1 MATQQQHRRSI
12 IGTGAV
18 LIALSG
24 PGQTAGF
31 SVFVDPL
38 TENLDVTRGQLTFAY
53 LLGTLAA
60 STTGTW
66 LGRVIDRRGV
76 AKVVPGVAL
85 GLCLATVLASV
96 STHLVMLTVAIYGL
110 RSFGQT
116 GMPLAASVFVAKNVV
131 HRRGAALGLLT
142 ALGGSTIALT
152 PFIAA
157 RVIPRIGWQ
166 ATWMLE
172 GVVVVLMGLV
182 MAGVIRRLRLEH
194 PHVDDEE
201 VINDVATTDEPRHLR
216 RNGFLV
222 VTFGYAT
229 TGFVSTALAFHQIA
243 VLGERGLWY
252 KMSTLD
258 HSMRVPL
265 VMAGPGIVHGV
276 SPEPCSLVD
285 LLPTFMDIAT
295 DGNAPEPVSPLDGHS
310 LTGLLGGGDAGWDN
324 KVISEYTGEGVSV
337 PCRMVRR
344 DHYKFIYTHGRPP
357 LLYDLD
363 QDPLEVENLAGRPEV
378 SEIEARL
385 SAEIMQ
391 DYDPEAVNEACI
403 QSQKERLF
411 IQKATDS
418 IPSWA
423 YIARAGDDA
432 RYVRNA
438 SAVGAKA
445 AARYPFVEPTPFE
458 R

>member
-1 MATQQQHRRSI
+1 MATPQQQRRSI

-85 GLCLATVLASV
+85 GLCLATVLAAL

-166 ATWMLE
+166 ATWILE
-172 GVVVVLMGLV
+172 GVVVVLIGLV
-182 MAGVIRRLRLEH
+182 MVGVIRRLRLEH
-194 PHVDDEE
+194 PHADEQEIVDGS
-201 VINDVATTDEPRHLR
+201 VATDELKE
-216 RNGFLV
+216 
-222 VTFGYAT
+222 
-229 TGFVSTALAFHQIA
+229 Q
-243 VLGERGLWY
+243 
-252 KMSTLD
+252 
-258 HSMRVPL
+258 
-265 VMAGPGIVHGV
+265 
-276 SPEPCSLVD
+276 
-285 LLPTFMDIAT
+285 
-295 DGNAPEPVSPLDGHS
+295 
-310 LTGLLGGGDAGWDN
+310 
-324 KVISEYTGEGVSV
+324 
-337 PCRMVRR
+337 
-344 DHYKFIYTHGRPP
+344 
-357 LLYDLD
+357 
-363 QDPLEVENLAGRPEV
+363 EN
-378 SEIEARL
+378 
-385 SAEIMQ
+385 
-391 DYDPEAVNEACI
+391 I
-403 QSQKERLF
+403 Q
-411 IQKATDS
+411 
-418 IPSWA
+418 
-423 YIARAGDDA
+423 
-432 RYVRNA
+432 
-438 SAVGAKA
+438 
-445 AARYPFVEPTPFE
+445 
-458 R
+458 

>member
-1 MATQQQHRRSI
+1 VATQQQHRRSI

-38 TENLDVTRGQLTFAY
+38 TEHLDVGRGQLTFAY
-53 LLGTLAA
+53 LVGTLAA
-60 STTGTW
+60 STTGAW

-76 AKVVPGVAL
+76 APVLPWVAL

-194 PHVDDEE
+194 PHVDDQE

-243 VLGERGLWY
+243 VLGERGL
-252 KMSTLD
+252 SAAAAASNFLPQSVASALVALVVGRLVD
-258 HSMRVPL
+258 RVPSR
-265 VMAGPGIVHGV
+265 IVV
-276 SPEPCSLVD
+276 PFSMLTLTVAV
-285 LLPTFMDIAT
+285 L
-295 DGNAPEPVSPLDGHS
+295 S
-310 LTGLLGGGDAGWDN
+310 LTFVNSSVGAVGFGIALGSAAATIAASEGALLARWIGRETLGTWRGRMTSVM
-324 KVISEYTGEGVSV
+324 VISTAIAPFVFSLLADWAGSYTS
-337 PCRMVRR
+337 
-344 DHYKFIYTHGRPP
+344 
-357 LLYDLD
+357 
-363 QDPLEVENLAGRPEV
+363 A
-378 SEIEARL
+378 ARL
-385 SAEIMQ
+385 VVVLPVISG
-391 DYDPEAVNEACI
+391 
-403 QSQKERLF
+403 F
-411 IQKATDS
+411 IALATPLPADRHRE
-418 IPSWA
+418 PDV
-423 YIARAGDDA
+423 RA
-432 RYVRNA
+432 
-438 SAVGAKA
+438 
-445 AARYPFVEPTPFE
+445 
-458 R
+458 

>member
-1 MATQQQHRRSI
+1 VATPQQQRRSI

-85 GLCLATVLASV
+85 GLCLATVLAAL

-166 ATWMLE
+166 ATWILE

-182 MAGVIRRLRLEH
+182 MVGVICRLRLEH
-194 PHVDDEE
+194 PHADEQEIVDRS
-201 VINDVATTDEPRHLR
+201 VATDEPRHLR

-243 VLGERGLWY
+243 VLGERGL
-252 KMSTLD
+252 SAAAAATNFLPQSVASALVALVVGRLVD
-258 HSMRVPL
+258 RVPSR
-265 VMAGPGIVHGV
+265 IVV
-276 SPEPCSLVD
+276 PFSMLTLMVAV
-285 LLPTFMDIAT
+285 L
-295 DGNAPEPVSPLDGHS
+295 S
-310 LTGLLGGGDAGWDN
+310 LT
-324 KVISEYTGEGVSV
+324 
-337 PCRMVRR
+337 
-344 DHYKFIYTHGRPP
+344 F
-357 LLYDLD
+357 
-363 QDPLEVENLAGRPEV
+363 
-378 SEIEARL
+378 
-385 SAEIMQ
+385 
-391 DYDPEAVNEACI
+391 VN
-403 QSQKERLF
+403 
-411 IQKATDS
+411 
-418 IPSWA
+418 
-423 YIARAGDDA
+423 
-432 RYVRNA
+432 
-438 SAVGAKA
+438 SAVGAVGFGIALGSA
-445 AARYPFVEPTPFE
+445 AATMAASEGALLARWIGRETLGTWRGRMTSVMVISTAIAPFVFSLLADWAGSYTSAARLVAVLPVIAGAIAIVTPLPSD
-458 R
+458 RHRVRDLQA